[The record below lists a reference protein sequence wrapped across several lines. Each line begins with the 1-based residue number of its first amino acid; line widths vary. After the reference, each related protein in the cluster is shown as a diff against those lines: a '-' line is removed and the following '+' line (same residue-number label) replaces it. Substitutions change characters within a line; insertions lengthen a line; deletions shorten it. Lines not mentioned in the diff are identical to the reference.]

1 MTEART
7 ESCVPLTGR
16 SSGDRDA
23 RPSREELVR
32 CHRSA
37 VLAVCLALARSS
49 HDAEDITQN
58 VFIRAFEKL
67 GALREPAK
75 TRAWLL
81 QIARRA
87 CADHHRRPAAPTTT
101 HGNIAQPSDN
111 RDGRFERLHAALA
124 RLPTDYRET
133 ITLYYLDGES
143 CRSVAASLGASEAAV
158 RQRLCRARIMLHEML
173 TEEES

>member
-7 ESCVPLTGR
+7 ESCVPAVGR
-16 SSGDRDA
+16 SSGDPDA

-32 CHRSA
+32 RHRSA
-37 VLAVCLALARSS
+37 VLAVCLAHARSS
-49 HDAEDITQN
+49 HDAEDITQD

-67 GALREPAK
+67 GTLREPGK

-87 CADHHRRPAAPTTT
+87 CADHRRRPAAPAAI
-101 HGNIAQPSDN
+101 HGDIAQPSDG
-111 RDGRFERLHAALA
+111 RDGRCERLHAALA
-124 RLPTDYRET
+124 RLPEDYRET

-143 CRSVAASLGASEAAV
+143 CRSVAASLGVSEAAV

>member
-1 MTEART
+1 MTETRT
-7 ESCVPLTGR
+7 ESCVPATSR
-16 SSGDRDA
+16 SSGDTDA

-32 CHRSA
+32 RHQSA
-37 VLAVCLALARSS
+37 VLAVCLAHARST
-49 HDAEDITQN
+49 HDAEDITQD
-58 VFIRAFEKL
+58 VFLRAFAKL
-67 GALREPAK
+67 ETLREPAK

-87 CADHHRRPAAPTTT
+87 CADHRRLPAAPAAI
-101 HGNIAQPSDN
+101 HGDIARQSDS
-111 RDGRFERLHAALA
+111 RDSRFERLHAALA
-124 RLPTDYRET
+124 RLPEDYRET